1 VTYSTVTSV
10 SGFTIHVITAA
21 SSTSETVTYN

>member
-10 SGFTIHVITAA
+10 SGFTIHVITAS
-21 SSTSETVTYN
+21 SSTSETVTYT